1 MPSVKAVMVLD
12 KGFVDLVDHM
22 GSDLTVVN
30 AARVSFR
37 KRSEWDRI
45 CDCVGTM
52 SCTCEKFLNDK
63 DDKLIQFLA
72 DHRHDTPFCHP
83 QVQLHIK
90 MPVFV
95 ARQWMRS
102 GVGIRISEPADAG
115 LEVDMAFNETSRRYV
130 QDEPEFYEPKEWRG
144 KPIKGAK
151 QGSHGIIENVS
162 TEYGDDNFSMTP
174 EQFCSVVYRN
184 LLAAGVAPE
193 MARMC
198 LPQNMY
204 TEFWVT
210 MSLMAASRVY
220 LLRCDEHAQWE
231 VRQYADAVKSLVAP
245 LFPVSWKALTE
256 GKTWSKE

>member
-1 MPSVKAVMVLD
+1 MHKIDVLD
-12 KGFVDLVDHM
+12 KGFVALVDHM

-37 KRSEWDRI
+37 KRSDWDVD
-45 CDCVGTM
+45 CDCRGVVANCM
-52 SCTCEKFLNDK
+52 CPRRLSEKDS
-63 DDKLIQFLA
+63 KLIQFLA

-83 QVQLHIK
+83 QVQLHMK
-90 MPVFV
+90 MPIFV

-102 GVGIRISEPADAG
+102 GVGIRISEPADG
-115 LEVDMAFNETSRRYV
+115 CLEVDMAFNETSRRYV
-130 QDEPEFYEPKEWRG
+130 QDEPEFYEPQQWRG

-151 QGSHGIIENVS
+151 QGSHGVVAWQCPLAADTHAIARA
-162 TEYGDDNFSMTP
+162 EYES
-174 EQFCSVVYRN
+174 R
-184 LLAAGVAPE
+184 LAAGIAPE

-198 LPQNMY
+198 LPQSLY

-220 LLRCDEHAQWE
+220 LLRCDEHAQRE
-231 VRQYADAVKSLVAP
+231 VQEYANALMKIVAP

-256 GKTWSKE
+256 NKTWAKE